1 MAPFH
6 DCWVARV
13 YKDGEEEAEG
23 GEGHYDRVEL
33 LLPRFWFLDVHP
45 FQLEV
50 FILAG

>member
-6 DCWVARV
+6 DCWVECV
-13 YKDGEEEAEG
+13 NENGEEEAEG
-23 GEGHYDRVEL
+23 GDGHDDRVEK